1 MFACV
6 EGGRG
11 CVDVDVAVA
20 VKGQDQISDNYIC
33 AFQRIISQLYV

>member
-11 CVDVDVAVA
+11 CLAVDVAVA

>member
-11 CVDVDVAVA
+11 RMDVDVAVA
-20 VKGQDQISDNYIC
+20 VKVQDQISDNYIC
-33 AFQRIISQLYV
+33 AFQRFISQLYV

>member
-11 CVDVDVAVA
+11 CMDVGVA
-20 VKGQDQISDNYIC
+20 VKGQDQNSDNYIC
-33 AFQRIISQLYV
+33 AFHCIISQLYV